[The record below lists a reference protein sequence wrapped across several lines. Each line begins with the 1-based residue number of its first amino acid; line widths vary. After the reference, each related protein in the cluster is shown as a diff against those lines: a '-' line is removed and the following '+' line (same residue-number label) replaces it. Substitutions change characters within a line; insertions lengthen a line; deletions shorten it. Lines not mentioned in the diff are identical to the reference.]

1 MKLYMHPVS
10 TTSRP
15 VVQFIADAG
24 LKVEQQVVDLFK
36 GEHMGEA
43 YTKVNPNR
51 LVPFLEDGDFGLSE
65 SATILRYLAETA
77 NSPAYP
83 KDLKR
88 RARVDELLDWFNSN
102 FYRDWGYGFVYP
114 QAFPGHKRPD
124 AAVQAAVVA
133 WGRDNSRKWLTV
145 LNDHWLAGG
154 KTYLCGGS
162 APTIADFFGLGLV
175 TAGEIIHINF
185 GACPNVARWIAA
197 MKARP
202 SYAEVYKVFNG
213 VCESTKAQTFEP
225 V

>member
-1 MKLYMHPVS
+1 MKLYMHPAS
-10 TTSRP
+10 TTCRP
-15 VVQFIADAG
+15 VMQFIADAG
-24 LKVEQQVVDLFK
+24 LNVEQQVVDIFK

-43 YTKVNPNR
+43 YTKLNPSR
-51 LVPFLEDGDFGLSE
+51 LVPLLEDGDFRLSE

-83 KDLKR
+83 KMPR
-88 RARVDELLDWFNSN
+88 PRAKVDELLDWFNSN

-114 QAFPGHKRPD
+114 QVFPGHKRAD
-124 AAVQAAVVA
+124 ATAHAATVA
-133 WGRDNSRKWLTV
+133 WGRDKSKGWLQV

-154 KTYLCGGS
+154 RTYLLGNDAS
-162 APTIADFFGLGLV
+162 IADYFGLGLV
-175 TAGEIIHINF
+175 TAGELLQIDF
-185 GACPNVARWIAA
+185 ASYPNVQRWIKT

-213 VCESTKAQTFEP
+213 FCESTKGQAFER